1 MKNAV
6 LYGAGNI
13 GRGFIGQL
21 LFESGYQTKFI
32 DVNEE
37 IIRALNERGSY
48 PVRILT
54 NESHSD
60 VIVEHVGAIDG
71 RDAEK
76 AAGAIAAADL
86 MATAVGAN
94 ILARIAPII
103 AAGLAKR
110 FKESGAPLDILVC
123 ENLKD
128 AGTVLRAM
136 LSEHIPEE
144 ARAWFNENVGL
155 VETSIGRM
163 VPLQTPELQDGDPLR
178 VCVEAYASL
187 PVDKRAFRAGVPDIR
202 GLKPYSPFSFYVER
216 KLYIHNMGHALA
228 AYCGDYL
235 GLTYIWEAIDSP
247 EVKAVVRRAMT
258 ASADALAEKYSANAG
273 ELYAHVDDLLQRFT
287 NRQLGD
293 TVYRVGRD
301 LRRKLAP
308 GDRMAGALRL
318 CMEAGGDVSGVAL
331 GVALALRFSHEALNV
346 PAERALKEICQI
358 NEGEPVYARILKM
371 YEKAARN
378 CSFEEIYDCI

>member
-1 MKNAV
+1 MKRAV

-21 LFESGYQTKFI
+21 LFESGYQTTFI
-32 DVNEE
+32 DVNDEV
-37 IIRALNERGSY
+37 IRALNERRSY

-54 NESHSD
+54 NESHTD
-60 VIVEHVGAIDG
+60 IMIKNVTALDG
-71 RDAEK
+71 RDVET
-76 AAGAIAAADL
+76 AAGAIAGADL

-94 ILARIAPII
+94 VLPHIAPVI
-103 AAGLAKR
+103 AKGLAQR
-110 FKESGAPLDILVC
+110 YEAGGAPLDILIC

-128 AGTVLRAM
+128 AGSALGAM
-136 LSEHIPEE
+136 LRERLPEA
-144 ARAWFNENVGL
+144 ARAWFAESVGM

-163 VPLQTPELQDGDPLR
+163 VPLQTPEMQGGDPLR

-187 PVDKRAFRAGVPDIR
+187 PVDKDAFRAGVPEIR
-202 GLKPYSPFSFYVER
+202 GIKPYSPFSFYVER

-235 GLTYIWEAIDSP
+235 GYTYIWEAVGAP
-247 EVKAVVRRAMT
+247 EILAAVRRAMT
-258 ASADALAEKYSANAG
+258 ASANALAQRYAFDAQ
-273 ELYAHVDDLLQRFT
+273 ELYAHVDDLLFRFA

-308 GDRMAGALRL
+308 GDRMIGALRL
-318 CMEAGGDVSGVAL
+318 CMEAGADVSGVAL
-331 GVALALRFSHEALNV
+331 GIALALRFSHEALDV
-346 PAERALKEICQI
+346 PAERALKDICEISAD
-358 NEGEPVYARILKM
+358 EPVYARILGL
-371 YEKAARN
+371 YELAREGR
-378 CSFEEIYDCI
+378 SMQELLRS